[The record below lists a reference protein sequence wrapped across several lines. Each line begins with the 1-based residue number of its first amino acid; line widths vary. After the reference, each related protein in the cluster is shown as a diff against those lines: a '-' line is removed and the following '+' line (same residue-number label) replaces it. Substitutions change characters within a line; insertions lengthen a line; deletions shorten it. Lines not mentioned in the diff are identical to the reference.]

1 MHYIIADEDM
11 KFFVYWIF
19 GKQNVLLKKRLLYAL
34 VSRGDL
40 LRNKNRITNIIKKV
54 ILIKK
59 KFYKSKCLYVYKNYN
74 LSDLLET

>member
-19 GKQNVLLKKRLLYAL
+19 GKQNVLLKKRLYAL
-34 VSRGDL
+34 VFRGDL
-40 LRNKNRITNIIKKV
+40 MRNKNRITYIIKKV

-59 KFYKSKCLYVYKNYN
+59 KFYKLKCLYVYKNYN
-74 LSDLLET
+74 LSDPLET